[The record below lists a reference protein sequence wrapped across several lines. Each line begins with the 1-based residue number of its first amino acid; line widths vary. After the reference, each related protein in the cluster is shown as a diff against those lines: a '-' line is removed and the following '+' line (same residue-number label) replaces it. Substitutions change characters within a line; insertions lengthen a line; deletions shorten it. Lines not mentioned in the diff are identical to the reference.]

1 MSTHTAATPTG
12 RDYLPGMGRDWLLPL
27 YDPLTRLLRVPAA
40 HRTLIDR
47 VDLRPGERVLEVGC
61 GTGNLALAVKRLR
74 PDVTVAGLD
83 PDPKALARAARKGRA
98 AGLAV
103 AWQRGFAEHLPYEEG
118 AFDHVLS
125 SLMFHHL
132 DPDGRRQMLA
142 EVRRVLRPAGSLNLI
157 DFGDGGE
164 HAHGPIARLS
174 RRNPRLQDNFGDRI
188 PTLMTEAGLSE
199 ATETGH
205 ATTRAGRLTTYRATR
220 R

>member
-1 MSTHTAATPTG
+1 MSTHTAVT
-12 RDYLPGMGRDWLLPL
+12 DYVPGMGRDWLLPL

-40 HRTLIDR
+40 HLALIDK

-74 PDVTVAGLD
+74 PDVAVAGLD
-83 PDPKALARAARKGRA
+83 PDPKALARAARKARA

-103 AWQRGFAEHLPYEEG
+103 EWQRGFAQQLPYEEG

-132 DPDGRRQMLA
+132 DPDGRGKMLA
-142 EVRRVLRPAGSLNLI
+142 EVRRVLRPGGSLDLI
-157 DFGDGGE
+157 DFGGGE
-164 HAHGPIARLS
+164 HAHGPLDRLS
-174 RRNPRLQDNFGDRI
+174 RRSPRLQDNFGDRI